1 MGGAL
6 LQRRRGRLPHPS
18 CPLLALPEK
27 LGELHRWPG
36 TGLHLALDRAAI
48 LAQDLETA
56 AAEIA
61 RLHIHQNLELPW
73 LKRIAF
79 QIAAN
84 YLREEPL
91 EAVEHYF
98 KLNQVVG

>member
-6 LQRRRGRLPHPS
+6 LQRRRGRLSHPS
-18 CPLLALPEK
+18 RAFLALPKK
-27 LGELHRWPG
+27 LGKLHRRPG
-36 TGLHLALDRAAI
+36 SGLHLPLDRASI
-48 LAQDLETA
+48 LTQDFQA
-56 AAEIA
+56 PAAEIA

-91 EAVEHYF
+91 EAVEHDF
-98 KLNQVVG
+98 ELN